1 MTRHHPG
8 ALTPDELDEIARGWR
23 EESLA
28 AMERMRKLVRDETA
42 RAIIKHA
49 ERETTHV

>member
-1 MTRHHPG
+1 MSP
-8 ALTPDELDEIARGWR
+8 LTPDELDEIARGWR

-49 ERETTHV
+49 EESPND